1 MNHSLPLPEFLQ
13 QSARV
18 LEDARFAV
26 SSLPNIERTTAGHYI
41 ERLVTTRSI
50 LEGINDFT
58 LLSEHEIQS
67 CVNLIEEV
75 LKPLQEFYNSPTPVD
90 APRQT
95 TEATGNRGRPPV
107 VLDLDR
113 ALALHN
119 LGNTW
124 EDVASAMGV
133 GRTTLHDH
141 FKRAGIPY
149 ARPPSTDI
157 SDDELDDVVSHLV
170 LHHPFSGSAVIQGHL
185 RSMDITIGIL
195 RVQECLRRVD
205 SLGVA
210 LRTHAVIKRRVY
222 SVRGSNALWHH
233 DGNEKLKP
241 WGFYVHGCV
250 DGYSRMVIYLVCTN
264 NKRSATVGDCFRKA
278 VDIYGWPSRMRGD
291 FGTENNEVERM
302 MVRKWGVRHRAYL
315 RGRSLNNIRIER
327 LWRDVRKDSLEAF
340 RRIFFHLEKLALLDP
355 DSPIH
360 LVCLYLVFQPRIQ
373 ASLDRAGKAWNR
385 HRVRT
390 ARSKTPLAM
399 YELSRERAINAGYW
413 TGDPGDGVEVVDE
426 GYGEDGEANF
436 LPPKDVLDDDPVAPR
451 SDVFDTTE
459 AEKEAG
465 IFIVDDEEI
474 AAARSAL
481 GSMDFSE
488 DDGNFG
494 IDIYCT
500 AVTRLF
506 ATLLASDSNDG

>member
-26 SSLPNIERTTAGHYI
+26 SSLPNIEQTTAGHYI

-58 LLSEHEIQS
+58 LLSEHEIRS
-67 CVNLIEEV
+67 C
-75 LKPLQEFYNSPTPVD
+75 
-90 APRQT
+90 
-95 TEATGNRGRPPV
+95 
-107 VLDLDR
+107 
-113 ALALHN
+113 
-119 LGNTW
+119 
-124 EDVASAMGV
+124 
-133 GRTTLHDH
+133 
-141 FKRAGIPY
+141 
-149 ARPPSTDI
+149 
-157 SDDELDDVVSHLV
+157 
-170 LHHPFSGSAVIQGHL
+170 
-185 RSMDITIGIL
+185 
-195 RVQECLRRVD
+195 
-205 SLGVA
+205 
-210 LRTHAVIKRRVY
+210 
-222 SVRGSNALWHH
+222 
-233 DGNEKLKP
+233 
-241 WGFYVHGCV
+241 
-250 DGYSRMVIYLVCTN
+250 
-264 NKRSATVGDCFRKA
+264 
-278 VDIYGWPSRMRGD
+278 
-291 FGTENNEVERM
+291 
-302 MVRKWGVRHRAYL
+302 
-315 RGRSLNNIRIER
+315 R

-385 HRVRT
+385 HGVRT

-465 IFIVDDEEI
+465 IFIVDDDEI

-506 ATLLASDSNDG
+506 ATLLASDNSDD